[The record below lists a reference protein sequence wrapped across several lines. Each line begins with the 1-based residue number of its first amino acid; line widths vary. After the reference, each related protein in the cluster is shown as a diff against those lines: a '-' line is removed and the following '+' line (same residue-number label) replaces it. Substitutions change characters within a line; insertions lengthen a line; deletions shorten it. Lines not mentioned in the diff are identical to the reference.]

1 MKCGV
6 VKRKTYNNVPIQRLL
21 NEGKIKEKISP
32 KTLTVLLEEKVV
44 RPKLTRKNFQFL
56 QDFGI
61 FREDLTFEKS
71 HIIKGKVRIPADLND
86 KKNLDKVVKYCLG
99 AKLKKGI
106 LIHGGFFLGPNSF
119 YDELNNMTEEERRQI
134 YMTSVLN
141 VNQLYGNQYGDEE
154 LKGS

>member
-6 VKRKTYNNVPIQRLL
+6 VKRKTYNNVHIQRLI

-32 KTLTVLLEEKVV
+32 ATLTVLLEEKVV

-56 QDFGI
+56 KDFGV
-61 FREDLTFEKS
+61 FEEDLRFEKS
-71 HIIKGKVRIPADLND
+71 HIIKGKIRIPADLND
-86 KKNLDKVVKYCLG
+86 QENLDRVVKHCLG
-99 AKLKKGI
+99 VKLKNGI

-119 YDELNNMTEEERRQI
+119 YDELKDMTEEERRQI

-141 VNQLYGNQYGDEE
+141 VNQLYGNPAGGPE
-154 LKGS
+154 